1 MSDEDL
7 EDELGIRPGATI
19 DTSKAVYVIDH
30 MLGEGGFGAVFLVHD
45 EKNKEVQY
53 ALKVEKK
60 LDTRRHSK
68 LKMEIAILKAV
79 KEFKGKSGKEND
91 RFMRHF
97 TDIVDR
103 GKKEKY
109 FFLVMQLVGKS
120 LADLKAVRPNKIFS
134 IGTGLSVAHQCLE
147 AVEGLHGA
155 GYIHRDLKPANYAC
169 GPGAKCHTIY
179 ILDFGIARMFQK
191 KNDSGGLELKTP
203 RTQVGF
209 KGTVR
214 FASLA
219 CHRNHEMGPKDD
231 CESWFYLL
239 LDLVV
244 INGLPW
250 RKEADKK
257 AVQKIKEESRNN
269 KDVLYAKLK
278 CADEL
283 AVTLKYLDGLQYADQ
298 VDYEYLYNQLKESAK
313 RSGTDLDIL
322 YDWEDQAA
330 GTSKSQMKSAM

>member
-7 EDELGIRPGATI
+7 EDELGIKPGATI
-19 DTSKAVYVIDH
+19 DSSKCVYIIDH

-45 EKNKEVQY
+45 EKNKDLSY

-68 LKMEIAILKAV
+68 LKMEISILKAV
-79 KEFKGKSGKEND
+79 KEFRVKKGAED
-91 RFMRHF
+91 RYMRHF

-120 LADLKAVRPNKIFS
+120 LADLKAARPDKVFS
-134 IGTGLSVAHQCLE
+134 LGTGLGVAHQCLE

-169 GPGAKCHTIY
+169 GLKDKQHTIY
-179 ILDFGIARMFQK
+179 ILDFGIARMYK
-191 KNDSGGLELKTP
+191 KLNEKKELELKTP
-203 RTQVGF
+203 RQIVGF

-214 FASLA
+214 FASLS
-219 CHRNHEMGPKDD
+219 CHKNSEMGPKDD

-239 LDLVV
+239 MDLIISV
-244 INGLPW
+244 GLPW
-250 RKEADKK
+250 KKESEKK
-257 AVQKIKEESRNN
+257 IVQKWKEEVREKK
-269 KDVLYAKLK
+269 KDDLYRGIVCQPQLE
-278 CADEL
+278 DL
-283 AVTLKYLDGLQYADQ
+283 LTYLDKLGYSD
-298 VDYEYLYNQLKESAK
+298 VPDYEYMYVLLKEAAK
-313 RSGTDLDIL
+313 KGKVDLEGP
-322 YDWEDQAA
+322 YDWESQE
-330 GTSKSQMKSAM
+330 SKSQMKSAA

>member
-7 EDELGIRPGATI
+7 EDELGIKPGAPI
-19 DTSKAVYVIDH
+19 DSSKAVYIIDH

-45 EKNKEVQY
+45 EKNKDVQF

-79 KEFKGKSGKEND
+79 KEFKGKSGKDND

-120 LADLKAVRPNKIFS
+120 LADLKAARTDKIFS
-134 IGTGLSVAHQCLE
+134 IGTGLGVAHQCLE

-155 GYIHRDLKPANYAC
+155 GYIHRDLKPANYAI
-169 GPGAKCHTIY
+169 GPQKLTHTVY
-179 ILDFGIARMFQK
+179 ILDFGIARMFK
-191 KNDSGGLELKTP
+191 KVNENGELELKTP
-203 RTQVGF
+203 RQVVGF

-219 CHRNHEMGPKDD
+219 CHRNLEMGPKDD

-244 INGLPW
+244 LNGLPW
-250 RKEADKK
+250 RKESDKK
-257 AVQKIKEESRNN
+257 VVAKLKEDSRH
-269 KDVLYAKLK
+269 KKEVLYNKLK

-283 AVTLKYLDGLQYADQ
+283 AATIKYLDGLLYADT
-298 VDYEYLYNQLKESAK
+298 VDYEFLYNQLKEAAK
-313 RSGTDLDIL
+313 KSGVDMDAQ
-322 YDWEDQAA
+322 YDWEEGDK
-330 GTSKSQMKSAM
+330 KSTMKSAM

>member
-1 MSDEDL
+1 MSDDEM
-7 EDELGIRPGATI
+7 EEELGIKAGTTI
-19 DTSKAVYVIDH
+19 DTNKAVYVIDR

-45 EKNKEVQY
+45 EKNKEAQY

-79 KEFKGKSGKEND
+79 KEFKGKNGKDND

-120 LADLKAVRPNKIFS
+120 LADLKAARPHRIFS
-134 IGTGLSVAHQCLE
+134 IGTGLSVAQQCLE
-147 AVEGLHGA
+147 AIEGLHGA
-155 GYIHRDLKPANYAC
+155 GYIHRDVKPANYAC
-169 GPGAKCHTIY
+169 GRGAKSHTVF

-191 KNDSGGLELKTP
+191 VNDDGGLELKTP

-209 KGTVR
+209 KGTVK
-214 FASLA
+214 FASLS

-244 INGLPW
+244 SSGLPW

-257 AVQKIKEESRNN
+257 AVQKIKEDSRNN
-269 KDVLYAKLK
+269 KDVLYGKLK

-283 AVTLKYLDGLQYADQ
+283 AIILKYLDGLQYADR
-298 VDYEYLYNQLKESAK
+298 VDYEYLYNLLKE
-313 RSGTDLDIL
+313 
-322 YDWEDQAA
+322 
-330 GTSKSQMKSAM
+330 